1 MGSIFKNSKLG
12 QRDGLIPGESFR
24 SLLPGIATSIWQY
37 QLPWLLK
44 PALMI
49 LKALSSRMNAGRI
62 VSINGDEALKAM
74 GPDRLPDSMGR
85 NKKIHPLEPP
95 KDSPDMI
102 KFAKENNLIT
112 TQILTVLN
120 EPIAIG

>member
-1 MGSIFKNSKLG
+1 
-12 QRDGLIPGESFR
+12 
-24 SLLPGIATSIWQY
+24 
-37 QLPWLLK
+37 
-44 PALMI
+44 MI
-49 LKALSSRMNAGRI
+49 LKALSSRRNAGRI
-62 VSINGDEALKAM
+62 VSINGEEALKAM

-85 NKKIHPLEPP
+85 NKKIYPLEPP

-102 KFAKENNLIT
+102 KFAEKNNLIT